1 MSVVYRVPGQHFAG
15 KHASG
20 VDVTYDYR
28 ESHDGDPPAGWHATL
43 EEAVAAR
50 FAPAPVAAPPVAEE
64 SVTPAAEPADDLPP
78 TREELEAQAAKYG
91 VKIDRRWSDR
101 RIMQAIADHLER
113 S

>member
-1 MSVVYRVPGQHFAG
+1 MSVIYRVPGQHFAG

-20 VDVTYDYR
+20 ADVTYDYR
-28 ESHDGDPPAGWHATL
+28 ESHDGEPPAGWHATL
-43 EEAVAAR
+43 EEAIAAR
-50 FAPAPVAAPPVAEE
+50 FAPVPVAAPSVAEE
-64 SVTPAAEPADDLPP
+64 SVAPADDLPP